1 MAKRK
6 WFQLSPKSEVVY
18 YTLSGLLRTRPII
31 FIIGVILGIVGMS
44 LYDNYQTELFLAK
57 KQRIIDSLGVEI
69 TVKNRQNDELTS
81 KAQSLEER
89 LAKEKGDVT
98 NVINNFPS
106 QQRPE
111 IKNSDTAVKFILD
124 FIRK

>member
-1 MAKRK
+1 
-6 WFQLSPKSEVVY
+6 
-18 YTLSGLLRTRPII
+18 
-31 FIIGVILGIVGMS
+31 MS
-44 LYDNYQTELFLAK
+44 IYDNYQRKLFFATQ
-57 KQRIIDSLGVEI
+57 QRVIDSLGVEI
-69 TVKNRQNDELTS
+69 SVKNRENVELTKKS
-81 KAQSLEER
+81 LELEER
-89 LAKEKGDVT
+89 LVKEKIDVT

>member
-1 MAKRK
+1 M
-6 WFQLSPKSEVVY
+6 Y